1 MIQRGAVLDR
11 AVLSYAL
18 FPLQAVFFCL
28 CSYAICDIKRSYRSS
43 LAPVE
48 KWDVKINFTQLSQRV
63 DLFWLAIW
71 VIVDLFVYQYW
82 SLWVSLGRWR
92 YEKVTKPVQSHRLLS
107 RCKRNYQGRNYRTS
121 RSSANTHLSQEQLN
135 GPYHSTGLFFWG
147 RRKKSGGRARGEKVK
162 GFLVKMS
169 LFLSFCR

>member
-1 MIQRGAVLDR
+1 MGWSSPEQSWTG
-11 AVLSYAL
+11 LSWLMPCFL
-18 FPLQAVFFCL
+18 FKVFFCL
-28 CSYAICDIKRSYRSS
+28 CLYAICDIKRSYRSS

-135 GPYHSTGLFFWG
+135 GPYHSTGLFFGGAKEEIWRTREG
-147 RRKKSGGRARGEKVK
+147 RK
-162 GFLVKMS
+162 GFW
-169 LFLSFCR
+169 

>member
-1 MIQRGAVLDR
+1 MNQPGAVLDR
-11 AVLSYAL
+11 AVLAHAL
-18 FPLQAVFFCL
+18 FPLQVVFFFCL
-28 CSYAICDIKRSYRSS
+28 CLYAICDIKRLYRSS

-48 KWDVKINFTQLSQRV
+48 KWDVKINFTQLSRRV

-107 RCKRNYQGRNYRTS
+107 RCKRNYEGRNHRTS
-121 RSSANTHLSQEQLN
+121 RSSATTHLSQEKLN
-135 GPYHSTGLFFWG
+135 WPYHSTVLFFFWVKEEISRTREG
-147 RRKKSGGRARGEKVK
+147 RKE
-162 GFLVKMS
+162 FW
-169 LFLSFCR
+169 